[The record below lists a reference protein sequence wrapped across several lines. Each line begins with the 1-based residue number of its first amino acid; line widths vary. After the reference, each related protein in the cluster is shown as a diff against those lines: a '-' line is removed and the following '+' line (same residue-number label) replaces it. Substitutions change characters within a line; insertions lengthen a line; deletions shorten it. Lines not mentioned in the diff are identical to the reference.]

1 MNRLFLIL
9 PLLLLVTACDIYNQD
24 EYEELVVVEA
34 YLIAGRSLPDIKI
47 STTLPVEREYSFE
60 NAALSG
66 ANIQVVLLDENG
78 NDEEVFGYLSL
89 TGRKGVYRP
98 QSTTHT
104 ILPRRTYRL
113 DIDFNNRPDVLT
125 AVTTIPDQVQITNA
139 VRDTVIYQSDEQLEI
154 LLAPTQKSQTQ
165 NIFVFDTIAGKVS
178 ADNLTPFYR
187 SLVVDGDTDLSD
199 LIRNSSGLINEAN
212 FNINPD
218 GSILLKYPWIG
229 VAFFEDN
236 QVVTNSVD
244 RNLTQLI
251 RSQDVQLGGSTLSP
265 GEIPNLVYNIEGGIG
280 IFGSISSDTVQ
291 TFFKRP

>member
-9 PLLLLVTACDIYNQD
+9 PFLLLVAACDIYNQD

-34 YLIAGRSLPDIKI
+34 YLIAGRSLPEIKI

-78 NDEEVFGYLSL
+78 NEEEVFGYLSL

-98 QSTTHT
+98 QSTTQT

-113 DIDFNNRPDVLT
+113 DIDFNNRPDVIT

-178 ADNLTPFYR
+178 VDNLTPFYR
-187 SLVVDGDTDLSD
+187 SLVEDGDTDLSD
-199 LIRNSSGLINEAN
+199 LIKNSSGLINEAN

-291 TFFKRP
+291 TYFKRP